1 MVVVASG
8 DRRRTVL
15 SLFLTFCTIVFCSIN
30 KSPIESQAMVYSDA
44 KAQYYV
50 GDDEGLKA

>member
-15 SLFLTFCTIVFCSIN
+15 SLFLTFCTIVFCSI
-30 KSPIESQAMVYSDA
+30 KESPIKSQAMVYSDA

-50 GDDEGLKA
+50 DDDEGLKA